1 MTDRPAWPGA
11 ASPPQPAPGSPVRR
25 TIDLKL
31 VIAVLIGL
39 VSVTGAVLT
48 WRSAQL
54 SEQATDKDRQ
64 AIAETVRQ
72 EQDAAND
79 EITLQDARSRVAA
92 HAAALAEADLL
103 DQQADRFDAA
113 GDAETADDLD
123 DEADEL
129 RVVAERY
136 LQGGTTSLA
145 LVDYVTLDE
154 ATGGRALDESKL
166 RNDLRALSQA
176 ESQVDPSQTVREA
189 NRLRDDSQRLDGWL
203 IPLVSAIVLLTLA
216 QVSRAHLLRLA
227 LTGAGTAVWVAA
239 AVLAF
244 GGS

>member
-1 MTDRPAWPGA
+1 MTDAVPAWPA
-11 ASPPQPAPGSPVRR
+11 APQSRR
-25 TIDLKL
+25 VGGVAVDLRL

-54 SEQATDKDRQ
+54 SEKATDKDRQ

-79 EITLQDARSRVAA
+79 EITLQDARGRVAA
-92 HAAALAEADLL
+92 HAAALAEAELL
-103 DQQADRFDAA
+103 EQQVQRFADA
-113 GDAETADDLD
+113 GDAETADDLA
-123 DEADEL
+123 DEADEQ
-129 RVVAERY
+129 RAVAERY
-136 LQGGTTSLA
+136 LQGGTTNLL
-145 LVDYVTLDE
+145 LVDYVVVDE
-154 ATGGRALDESKL
+154 ATGRRSLDAGRL
-166 RNDLRALSQA
+166 RDDLRAQSQA
-176 ESQVDPSQTVREA
+176 QSQVDPSQTVREA

-203 IPLVSAIVLLTLA
+203 VPLIAAIVLLTLA
-216 QVSRAHLLRLA
+216 QVSRQQLLRLA
-227 LTGAGTAVWVAA
+227 LTGVGTATWIVS